1 MNTPSNHE
9 RDGEQLPQPTRGPG
23 RRRSLPLKRTAATIA
38 ALLGLAVL
46 AACGSSGTP
55 SSSFGKPS
63 GSARLAYSACM
74 RSHGVPNFPD
84 PGPGGGFGI
93 SSRSGIDPASPSFKS
108 AQESCRKLLRGGGP
122 VSGHPSAQ
130 AEAQML
136 HVSECMRRHGISD
149 FPDPTLSTPSNPT
162 AYSAIL
168 DRDGVTLAIPRTIS
182 TQSPAFTQ
190 AATACHFSPAQ

>member
-9 RDGEQLPQPTRGPG
+9 RDGEQLPWPTRGPG
-23 RRRSLPLKRTAATIA
+23 RRRSLLLKRTAATIA

-55 SSSFGKPS
+55 SSSVGKPS
-63 GSARLAYSACM
+63 GSARLVYSACM

-136 HVSECMRRHGISD
+136 HVSECMRRHSISD

-168 DRDGVTLAIPRTIS
+168 DRDGVTLAIPKTIS

-190 AATACHFSPAQ
+190 AATACHFGPAQ